1 MYDKMH
7 VYVYEENESN
17 SHMREGAL
25 ALIRF
30 NNNWKG
36 TAHLYEHCCVYTS
49 VLQFFRALS
58 FTMTR
63 KESYLQS
70 CSKAYTCTCN
80 DLE

>member
-36 TAHLYEHCCVYTS
+36 TAHLYTS

-80 DLE
+80 DLK